1 MLSGGFHVASNK
13 ESIGKTLF
21 VVVGLCFVCS
31 MFVSTAAVL
40 LKPTQQQNKLLDKQ
54 KYILEAAGLV
64 DTKAGKVEK
73 EVIIETY
80 NKYVEARLVDLKSGD
95 FVEGDADTFDVEKA
109 ARTPATSF
117 KPENDIASV
126 KRVANQ
132 GVVYLV
138 KDDSN
143 ELQTVIIPVKG
154 YGLWST
160 MFAFLAVEP
169 DMNTIR
175 SLVYYDFTGSG
186 ETPGLGGEV
195 QNPQWVAKWQG
206 KKLYDDNG
214 ELAIQVTKIPTVAS
228 SVHGVDALS
237 GATLTSNGVQ
247 HSLTFWLGE
256 EGFARFIEK
265 ARNGG
270 LS

>member
-1 MLSGGFHVASNK
+1 MASNK
-13 ESIGKTLF
+13 DSFGRTLF
-21 VVVGLCFVCS
+21 IVVGLCLICS
-31 MFVSTAAVL
+31 IFVSTAAVV
-40 LKPTQQQNKLLDKQ
+40 LKPTQQENKLLDKQ
-54 KYILEAAGLV
+54 KYILEAAGLIN
-64 DTKAGKVEK
+64 TKQE
-73 EVIIETY
+73 EVSKAQIQETY
-80 NKYVEARLVDLKSGD
+80 ARLVTAKVVDLASGD
-95 FVEGDADTFDVEKA
+95 YVEGIDGNTFDMEKA
-109 ARTPATSF
+109 TRDPSRSF

-126 KRVANQ
+126 KRVANRA
-132 GVVYLV
+132 VIYLV
-138 KDDSN
+138 NDEAGS
-143 ELQTVIIPVKG
+143 LQTVIMPVKG

-160 MFAFLAVEP
+160 MFAFLAVAP
-169 DMNTIR
+169 DMNTVQ

-195 QNPQWVAKWQG
+195 QNPQWIAKWTD
-206 KKLYDDNG
+206 KKLYDEQGN
-214 ELAIQVTKIPTVAS
+214 LAIKVTKNPAIAN

>member
-1 MLSGGFHVASNK
+1 MASNK
-13 ESIGKTLF
+13 DSFGRTLF
-21 VVVGLCFVCS
+21 VVVGLCFICS
-31 MFVSTAAVL
+31 VFVSTAAVL
-40 LKPTQQQNKLLDKQ
+40 LKPTQQENKLLDKQ

-64 DTKAGKVEK
+64 DTKSSSVEK
-73 EVIIETY
+73 DQILATY
-80 NKYVEARLVDLKSGD
+80 NKYVEAKLVDLKSGEWVD
-95 FVEGDADTFDVEKA
+95 GDANTFDTDKA
-109 ARTPATSF
+109 ARNPETSF
-117 KPENDIASV
+117 KPKNDIASV
-126 KRVANQ
+126 KNVANT

-138 KDDSN
+138 NDDKG

-160 MFAFLAVEP
+160 MYAFLAVES
-169 DMNTIR
+169 DLNTVR
-175 SLVYYDFTGSG
+175 SLVYYDFTGAG

-195 QNPQWVAKWQG
+195 QNPQWIAKWEG
-206 KKLYDDNG
+206 KKLYDEQGN
-214 ELAIQVTKIPTVAS
+214 LAIKVTKNPAIAN

-247 HSLTFWLGE
+247 YSLEFWLGE
-256 EGFARFIEK
+256 EGYARFIEK